1 MSAQLPGE
9 SDEEYVA
16 RLIREAPP
24 LSDDAQIEIRAAA
37 DEYWEMED
45 ERELSRR
52 ERRKRRRDRRKG
64 DRRRFSLRVAVERR
78 KGERRINER
87 REM

>member
-1 MSAQLPGE
+1 MSARLPGE

-16 RLIREAPP
+16 RLVREWPP
-24 LSDDAQIEIRAAA
+24 LSDEAQIEIRAAA

-52 ERRKRRRDRRKG
+52 ERRKRKRERRKG
-64 DRRRFSLRVAVERR
+64 DRRMTFLRVAVERR